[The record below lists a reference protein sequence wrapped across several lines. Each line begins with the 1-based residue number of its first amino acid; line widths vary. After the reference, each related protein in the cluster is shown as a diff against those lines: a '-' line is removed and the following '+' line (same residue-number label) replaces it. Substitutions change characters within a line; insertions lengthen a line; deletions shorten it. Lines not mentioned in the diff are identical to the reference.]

1 MNIIWTKSAKS
12 DLRTIFDYYKYN
24 ASHVVANKIKETCL
38 DRVEILYQNP
48 EAGPIDEILK
58 VLNEQHR
65 YLVEG
70 NYKIIY
76 KIVSETIFITG
87 VFDTRQE
94 PQKIFSK
101 K

>member
-1 MNIIWTKSAKS
+1 MIIIWTKSAKS
-12 DLRTIFDYYKYN
+12 DLRVIFDYYKYN
-24 ASHVVANKIKETCL
+24 ANPSVARKIKESCF
-38 DRVEILYQNP
+38 DRVEILLKNP
-48 EAGPIDEILK
+48 QAGPLDETLGKLK
-58 VLNEQHR
+58 EEHR

-76 KIVSETIFITG
+76 KVLSKTIFITG

-101 K
+101 R

>member
-1 MNIIWTKSAKS
+1 MSLPI
-12 DLRTIFDYYKYN
+12 
-24 ASHVVANKIKETCL
+24 IKETCL
-38 DRVEILYQNP
+38 DRVEISYQNP

-58 VLNEQHR
+58 ALNEQHR

>member
-1 MNIIWTKSAKS
+1 MKIVWTRSAKT
-12 DLRTIFDYYKYN
+12 DLRFIFDYYKYK
-24 ASHVVANKIKETCL
+24 ASLQIASQIKKACF

-48 EAGPIDEILK
+48 EAGPVDELLK
-58 VLNEQHR
+58 KINENHR

-87 VFDTRQE
+87 VFDTRQD
-94 PQKIFSK
+94 PQKIISK